1 MRALFLPFTGVGQ
14 AFPVV
19 PLAWAFR
26 GAGHDVLVATTG
38 DGLAVSEA
46 GLPVVDLAPGRD
58 SLSFY
63 IEAAERRPDL
73 AALQRPGG
81 EVRGLDESA
90 ELYAEVTR
98 TIVVQTVGLARS
110 WAPDIIIAPAN
121 NAAALV
127 AAAATRVPAVSLGVG
142 LGRTTGLAQELHARL
157 VPVFTEHATG
167 DLPALLNLDV
177 APPSMLDGP
186 PDGRSM
192 RYVAYSGGTVL
203 PAWLRQPDRHRPRVA
218 ITLGT
223 VSVKTGGL
231 QALHALLGSAAA
243 IDAEFVLALGD
254 VDLDVLGELPPNV
267 VPAGWAP
274 LSELLP
280 TCTTLIHH
288 GGGGTAMS
296 ALAAGTTQLVLPD
309 GVDRRDN
316 ADALHARGVAV
327 AAQPED
333 VDQKVIEHVMHSTAM
348 SAAAAEVRAEIDTMP
363 PPATLVP
370 VLARLA
376 DSGSDAGGAQALG
389 L

>member
-26 GAGHDVLVATTG
+26 TTGHEVLVATTG

-63 IEAAERRPDL
+63 VEAAQRRPDL
-73 AALQRPGG
+73 AALRRPGG

-90 ELYAEVTR
+90 DLYAEVTS
-98 TIVVQTVGLARS
+98 TVVDQTAELAHE
-110 WAPDIIIAPAN
+110 WAPDLVVAPPT

-127 AAAATRVPAVSLGVG
+127 AASAVGVPAVSVGVG
-142 LGRTTGLAQELHARL
+142 LGRTSGLAELMHARL
-157 VPVFTEHATG
+157 VPSFDKHASG
-167 DLPALLNLDV
+167 ELPALLNLDV

-192 RYVAYSGGTVL
+192 RYVPYNGGCVL
-203 PAWLRQPDRHRPRVA
+203 PDWLRRPPVQDRPRVA
-218 ITLGT
+218 VTLGT

-231 QALHALLGSAAA
+231 DSVRVLLDAFRDV
-243 IDAEFVLALGD
+243 DAEFVLALGE
-254 VDLDVLGELPPNV
+254 VDPDGLGDLPANV
-267 VPAGWAP
+267 RSSGWLP

-280 TCTTLIHH
+280 TCTALIHH

-296 ALAAGTTQLVLPD
+296 ALAAGVTHLVLPD
-309 GVDRRDN
+309 GVDRGDN
-316 ADALHARGVAV
+316 ARALHDRGVAV
-327 AAQPED
+327 STELAR
-333 VDQKVIEHVMHSTAM
+333 VDRQLVEHVVRDAGLRT
-348 SAAAAEVRAEIDTMP
+348 AAAEVRAEIDAMP
-363 PPATLVP
+363 PPAAIVP
-370 VLARLA
+370 ELAEL
-376 DSGSDAGGAQALG
+376 GAGRIHE
-389 L
+389 